1 MASPRIV
8 LEGVSKL
15 YGPHPQRALRRL
27 QATGDP
33 GAGSSVGV
41 SEVSLSIPQGQT
53 FVLMGL
59 SGSGKSTL
67 LRLLNGLYRPT
78 AGRVLVGGTDLAA
91 LKRRQLV
98 RFRRRT
104 YSGMVFQGFALLP
117 YRTALGNVAFGLE
130 LQGVGRRERLERAQQ
145 ALALV
150 GLADHASTFP
160 AELSGGMQ
168 QRLGLARA
176 LTLDGDILLMD
187 EPFSALDPITRREL
201 QDELRRLQARVKK
214 TTVLVT
220 HDLDEALKLGDRI
233 AVLKGGRVQQVGTP
247 EEIVTRPNNAYV
259 AAFVAGVDRAAVLT
273 ASSIMTTPTTLPSA
287 ASAPA
292 HQVRSD
298 TPLSEVVRITAADAR
313 VLSVVGETGQLLG
326 VITQQDVLAALAQQP
341 PAGGR

>member
-1 MASPRIV
+1 MMRPRIV
-8 LEGVSKL
+8 LERVSKL
-15 YGPHPQRALRRL
+15 YGPRPQRALERL
-27 QATGDP
+27 RTTGAL
-33 GAGSSVGV
+33 GADASIGV
-41 SEVSLSIPQGQT
+41 HEVSLSIPEGQT

-78 AGRVLVGGTDLAA
+78 AGRVLVGGTDLAT
-91 LKRRQLV
+91 LKRRELV

-130 LQGVGRRERLERAQQ
+130 LQGVGRRERLERSRR

-150 GLADHASTFP
+150 GLEADASKFP

-176 LTLDGDILLMD
+176 LTLSGDILLMD

-201 QDELRRLQARVKK
+201 QGELRRLQAHVRK

-220 HDLDEALKLGDRI
+220 HDLDEALRLGDHI
-233 AVLKGGRVQQVGTP
+233 AVLKGGAVQQVGTP
-247 EEIVTRPNNAYV
+247 EEIVTRPCNAYV

-273 ASSIMTTPTTLPSA
+273 ASSIMTPPA
-287 ASAPA
+287 GGGAQGGAP
-292 HQVRSD
+292 QVRSD
-298 TPLSEVVRITAADAR
+298 TPLSEVVRLSAADAR
-313 VLSVVGETGQLLG
+313 TLSVVGEAGQLLG
-326 VITQQDVLAALAQQP
+326 VITQQDVLAALAQP
-341 PAGGR
+341 SPGGP